1 MGGRIDCYLDIVSFY
16 SYVGYADLRQNMGKL
31 AAHGVQVNFIP
42 VFLGGI
48 MQTSDLG
55 NRPPWVLKAKG
66 EYLARDSFRAAERL
80 GVPYQGSPP
89 DIVAIAKTVSPLRAL
104 HFIKENYPE
113 STYLAA
119 IRFLFHK
126 IWLPPHV
133 NLAEDE
139 KLIAALKEATDE
151 LDGGSGKKLF
161 SDEDVEKIMN
171 GRESMKERVK
181 DLTGEAVQKGAFG
194 APWLI
199 VTRDDG
205 KSEAFFGSD
214 SRGHTQHGHW
224 PPWNNALA
232 RSTQRDEAP
241 SSSIN
246 AVIMGRK
253 TWDSIPTKF
262 RPLKD
267 RLNIVISRSAPSKLP
282 ETIEPSE
289 PVRVQSL
296 ELALQYA
303 RTHSDVGRIFVIGGA
318 QIYDAALRLPEARR
332 ILLTSI
338 ERDFDCDTFFPVDL
352 KDGSWEEKSR
362 EELQEWTGE
371 EIEEGGQ
378 EEAGTKYEFQM
389 LEKHD

>member
-16 SYVGYADLRQNMGKL
+16 SYVGYADLRQNMSKL

-48 MQTSDLG
+48 MQTSG

-66 EYLARDSFRAAERL
+66 KYLARDSFRAAERL

-104 HFIKENYPE
+104 HFIKDNYPE

-214 SRGHTQHGHW
+214 RFNHVYRFLGV
-224 PPWNNALA
+224 P
-232 RSTQRDEAP
+232 
-241 SSSIN
+241 
-246 AVIMGRK
+246 
-253 TWDSIPTKF
+253 F
-262 RPLKD
+262 KD
-267 RLNIVISRSAPSKLP
+267 VEILPPSKL
-282 ETIEPSE
+282 
-289 PVRVQSL
+289 
-296 ELALQYA
+296 
-303 RTHSDVGRIFVIGGA
+303 
-318 QIYDAALRLPEARR
+318 
-332 ILLTSI
+332 
-338 ERDFDCDTFFPVDL
+338 
-352 KDGSWEEKSR
+352 
-362 EELQEWTGE
+362 
-371 EIEEGGQ
+371 
-378 EEAGTKYEFQM
+378 
-389 LEKHD
+389 